1 MARKPDL
8 IAMKRVFQNQR
19 GFLCHFF
26 AHYYFLWRI
35 VSMRTKGIVLLCSLA
50 LLLGAC
56 QAGNNKTTT
65 ESSSAKTE
73 TTDKDKAKTLDK
85 TSFMP
90 VWLSSSRKMGTPALA
105 MIKIKNLM
113 PSLTGTIR
121 PSLTTLA
128 KQPLPIKLKIWPL
141 R

>member
-1 MARKPDL
+1 
-8 IAMKRVFQNQR
+8 
-19 GFLCHFF
+19 
-26 AHYYFLWRI
+26 
-35 VSMRTKGIVLLCSLA
+35 MRTKGIVLLCSLA

-85 TSFMP
+85 G
-90 VWLSSSRKMGTPALA
+90 VWEDKLYARLTKLIKENGNTSSSYDKS
-105 MIKIKNLM
+105 LM

-121 PSLTTLA
+121 QSLTTLA